1 MEKILSLLSNTTDSQ
16 GFILNTQNGRHFTV
30 SNLPNDQYKIFD
42 NEVYE
47 LKKLKTLLVYDF
59 SDTYTQNEVYDWL
72 YYQEDGKWVM
82 AHCKN
87 IHFETFQESTHQ
99 FFIICYIC
107 AYIKPQD
114 FTFYQ
119 LKFS

>member
-47 LKKLKTLLVYDF
+47 LKKLKTTVVYYF
-59 SDTYTQNEVYDWL
+59 SDIYTKNVIYEWL
-72 YYQEDGKWVM
+72 DNDDAGKWVM

-87 IHFETFQESTHQ
+87 IHFETVRATHQ

-114 FTFYQ
+114 FTFYK